1 MRNLLLQ
8 DLLLGLN
15 DLLDKRVPTLRS
27 SAAGRLYEP
36 LLVSQRDAIQALPE
50 PLRVGEPLAEDLGE
64 MDVRH
69 DSFGGAVYFVTE
81 AYIRLEAYEPELAR
95 RARAIRE
102 TFVPSLAE
110 LRATYPTEA
119 AAAIRRA
126 PKLEAMKAELEAFPV
141 LGGTLYTWVK
151 EHIEAGKR
159 LDQLTSER
167 ASVRAETASDRG
179 PAGVLRS
186 ATVGL
191 LGRARAAMAD
201 ELAANATLP
210 RNLVEQTFGYFD
222 ELSLTRAGKAKPA
235 KSTGNTPV
243 EG

>member
-1 MRNLLLQ
+1 MRNLLLA

-15 DLLDKRVPTLRS
+15 DLLDHRITTLRS
-27 SAAGRLYEP
+27 SATGRLYEP

-50 PLRVGEPLAEDLGE
+50 PLRAGEPLAEDLGA

-69 DSFGGAVYFVTE
+69 DSFGSAVYFITE
-81 AYIRLEAYEPELAR
+81 AYLRLEAYEPAFAS
-95 RARAIRE
+95 RARAIRDA
-102 TFVPSLAE
+102 FVPSLAE
-110 LRATYPTEA
+110 LRAAYPTEA

-141 LGGTLYTWVK
+141 LGGSLYSWVK
-151 EHIEAGKR
+151 EYVEAGKR

-179 PAGVLRS
+179 PAGALRG
-186 ATVGL
+186 AMIGL

-201 ELAANATLP
+201 ELAANTTLP

-222 ELSLTRAGKAKPA
+222 ELSVTRARKTKPA
-235 KSTGNTPV
+235 ESVGSTPV

>member
-1 MRNLLLQ
+1 MRNLLLT

-15 DLLDKRVPTLRS
+15 DLLDKRGTTLRS

-36 LLVSQRDAIQALPE
+36 LLVSQRDAIEALPE
-50 PLRVGEPLAEDLGE
+50 SLRGGEPLADALGAMDL
-64 MDVRH
+64 RH
-69 DSFGGAVYFVTE
+69 DSFGSAVYFLTE
-81 AYIRLEAYEPELAR
+81 AHIRLEPFEPELAR
-95 RARAIRE
+95 RARAIRDA
-102 TFVPSLAE
+102 FVPTLSE

-141 LGGTLYTWVK
+141 MGGTLYTWVK

-167 ASVRAETASDRG
+167 ATVRAETASDRG
-179 PAGVLRS
+179 PAGGLRS
-186 ATVGL
+186 ATIGL
-191 LGRARAAMAD
+191 LGRARAAMTD
-201 ELAANATLP
+201 ELAANTTLP
-210 RNLVEQTFGYFD
+210 RNLVEETFGYFD
-222 ELSLTRAGKAKPA
+222 ELSLTRAGKEKPA
-235 KSTGNTPV
+235 KEKPN